1 MVQKET
7 VNKQAK
13 KNVEIAGFNI
23 LHTFLEG
30 KIAPNCILRSNF
42 LAKIAVEVGF
52 KANEL
57 LLYQGDRISVAPV
70 LEENCDKKKKEEIKS
85 KKFCCKMLND

>member
-1 MVQKET
+1 MGQEET

-42 LAKIAVEVGF
+42 LAKTAAEVGF
-52 KANEL
+52 KADEL
-57 LLYQGDRISVAPV
+57 LLYQEDRISVAPV
-70 LEENCDKKKKEEIKS
+70 LEENCHKKKKEEIKVNNFAA
-85 KKFCCKMLND
+85 KC